1 MPPMI
6 TSPMPPN
13 VVHASEALVPISNQ
27 ENSALLMTKD
37 SSAQISSPVSEI
49 HTGSSKSCKLD
60 ISDTAA
66 DSGFDADKFRVLQ
79 SETQQ
84 LSEQLTDFE
93 LVWTPRST
101 GDADLLQFPDDY
113 SENESEWA

>member
-1 MPPMI
+1 
-6 TSPMPPN
+6 MPPN
-13 VVHASEALVPISNQ
+13 VVHASEASVPISNQ

-49 HTGSSKSCKLD
+49 HTPVSEIQTGSSKSRKLD